1 MAGDRQRGN
10 NKPMIASPLFAD
22 AAAHVL
28 DENWLA
34 LLSPDSPYK
43 LISKYQVLVVLA
55 ALIVAA
61 LMIPLAR
68 KIATGQ
74 PVKGKLWNALEALL
88 LYIRDEVVRP
98 NIHDGHSHPV
108 YSGDREEHRREAE
121 EARKDPKHYL
131 ADKYL
136 PLLWTIFLFI
146 LTCNLL
152 GMIPF
157 LGSPTASIS
166 VTAVLAGIVFLV
178 ITVSALFRLGPLGYV
193 KSFIPQL
200 KADNL
205 VMQIF
210 LTVFIVPLIAVIE
223 FGGSILRAGILA
235 IRLFANL
242 FAGHVALGVI
252 LAFAIGANGA
262 LNYGGGAAAVVMG
275 TALSA
280 LELFV
285 AFLQAFVFTLLS
297 SIFLGMQLNPE
308 H

>member
-1 MAGDRQRGN
+1 MYA
-10 NKPMIASPLFAD
+10 IAPLFAD

-28 DENWLA
+28 DEPWFGVRVGQFLVG
-34 LLSPDSPYK
+34 
-43 LISKYQVLVVLA
+43 SKYQVLVVLA
-55 ALIVAA
+55 AVIVAA

-68 KIATGQ
+68 KVATGQ
-74 PVKGKLWNALEALL
+74 PVRGPFWNALEALL
-88 LYIRDEVVRP
+88 LYIRDDVVRP
-98 NIHDGHSHPV
+98 NIHSGHDHHAETHSDAEGHT
-108 YSGDREEHRREAE
+108 HEAV
-121 EARKDPKHYL
+121 EAHKDPKHYL

-136 PLLWTIFLFI
+136 PLLWTLFLFI
-146 LTCNLL
+146 LVCNLL

-166 VTAVLAGIVFLV
+166 VTAVLAAIVFVV
-178 ITVSALFRLGPLGYV
+178 ITVSAVVKLGPVGYV

-205 VMQIF
+205 VMQVF

-235 IRLFANL
+235 IRLFANM

-252 LAFAIGANGA
+252 LAFAVAIKGGVYT
-262 LNYGGGAAAVVMG
+262 LEWGGGAAAVAMG
-275 TALSA
+275 TALSL

-285 AFLQAFVFTLLS
+285 AFLQAFVFTLLT

>member
-1 MAGDRQRGN
+1 MLV
-10 NKPMIASPLFAD
+10 SPLFAD
-22 AAAHVL
+22 AVAHVL
-28 DENWLA
+28 DEKWFGA
-34 LLSPDSPYK
+34 
-43 LISKYQVLVVLA
+43 ITKYQILVVVA
-55 ALIVAA
+55 AVIVAA

-68 KIATGQ
+68 RVASGE
-74 PVKGKLWNALEALL
+74 PVRGPLWNALEGLL
-88 LYIRDEVVRP
+88 LFIRDEVVRP
-98 NIHDGHSHPV
+98 NIHSGHDHHE
-108 YSGDREEHRREAE
+108 YHGDKDEHAHEAAV
-121 EARKDPKHYL
+121 ARHDPHYL
-131 ADKYL
+131 ADRYV
-136 PLLWTIFLFI
+136 PFLWTIFLFI
-146 LTCNLL
+146 LVCNIL

-157 LGSPTASIS
+157 LGSPTSSIS
-166 VTAVLAGIVFLV
+166 VTAVLAGLVFLV
-178 ITVSALFRLGPLGYV
+178 ITVSALFKLGPLGYV

-223 FGGSILRAGILA
+223 FAGSILRAAILA

-252 LAFAIGANGA
+252 LAFAVAANGA
-262 LNYGGGAAAVVMG
+262 LSYGGGAAAVLMG
-275 TALSA
+275 TALSV

-285 AFLQAFVFTLLS
+285 AFLQAFVFTLLT

>member
-1 MAGDRQRGN
+1 MLL
-10 NKPMIASPLFAD
+10 SPLFAD
-22 AAAHVL
+22 AVAHVL
-28 DENWLA
+28 DENWLGA
-34 LLSPDSPYK
+34 VT
-43 LISKYQVLVVLA
+43 KYQLLVVA
-55 ALIVAA
+55 AAVIVAA

-68 KIATGQ
+68 RVATGE
-74 PVKGKLWNALEALL
+74 PVRGPLWNALEGLL
-88 LYIRDEVVRP
+88 LFIRDEVARP
-98 NIHDGHSHPV
+98 NIHSGHDHHADTHSDTASH
-108 YSGDREEHRREAE
+108 EHEAREAY
-121 EARKDPKHYL
+121 KDHEHYL
-131 ADKYL
+131 ADKYV
-136 PLLWTIFLFI
+136 PLLWTLFLFI
-146 LTCNLL
+146 LVCNLL

-166 VTAVLAGIVFLV
+166 VTAVLAVIVFIV
-178 ITVSALFRLGPLGYV
+178 ITVSALMKLGPVGYV

-205 VMQIF
+205 PMQIF
-210 LTVFIVPLIAVIE
+210 LTVLIVPLIAVIE
-223 FGGSILRAGILA
+223 FAGSILRAGILA

-252 LAFAIGANGA
+252 LTFAVAANGS
-262 LNYGGGAAAVVMG
+262 LSYGGGLAAVVLG

-285 AFLQAFVFTLLS
+285 AFLQAFVFTLLT

>member
-1 MAGDRQRGN
+1 MLV
-10 NKPMIASPLFAD
+10 SPLFAD
-22 AAAHVL
+22 AVAHVL
-28 DENWLA
+28 DEKWLGA
-34 LLSPDSPYK
+34 
-43 LISKYQVLVVLA
+43 ITKYQILVVVA
-55 ALIVAA
+55 AVIVAA

-68 KIATGQ
+68 RVASGE
-74 PVKGKLWNALEALL
+74 PVRGPLWNALEGLL
-88 LYIRDEVVRP
+88 LFIRDEVVRP
-98 NIHDGHSHPV
+98 NIHSGHDHHE
-108 YSGDREEHRREAE
+108 YHGDKDEHEHEAQV
-121 EARKDPKHYL
+121 ARKDPHYL
-131 ADKYL
+131 ADRYV
-136 PLLWTIFLFI
+136 PFLWTIFLFI
-146 LTCNLL
+146 LVCNIL

-157 LGSPTASIS
+157 LGSPTSSIS
-166 VTAVLAGIVFLV
+166 VTAVLAGLVFLV
-178 ITVSALFRLGPLGYV
+178 ITVSALFKLGPLGYV

-223 FGGSILRAGILA
+223 FAGSILRAAILA

-252 LAFAIGANGA
+252 LAFAVAANGA
-262 LNYGGGAAAVVMG
+262 LSYGGGAAAVLMG
-275 TALSA
+275 TALSV

-285 AFLQAFVFTLLS
+285 AFLQAFVFTLLT

>member
-1 MAGDRQRGN
+1 MHAVL
-10 NKPMIASPLFAD
+10 SLFASAD
-22 AAAHVL
+22 PVAHVL
-28 DENWLA
+28 DEPWLIGQKVGDF
-34 LLSPDSPYK
+34 LVG
-43 LISKYQVLVVLA
+43 SKYQLLVVLA
-55 ALIVAA
+55 ALIVTA

-68 KIATGQ
+68 KIATGE
-74 PVKGKLWNALEALL
+74 PVRGPLWNALEGLL

-98 NIHDGHSHPV
+98 NIQDTHHAHDHKHDDHTHGDHKHDHPP
-108 YSGDREEHRREAE
+108 HNPHA
-121 EARKDPKHYL
+121 L
-131 ADKYL
+131 ADKFL
-136 PLLWTIFLFI
+136 PLLWTMFLFI
-146 LTCNLL
+146 LVCNLL

-178 ITVSALFRLGPLGYV
+178 ITASALRRLGPVGYV
-193 KSFIPQL
+193 KSFIPTL

-205 VMQIF
+205 PMQVF
-210 LTVFIVPLIAVIE
+210 LWMLIPPLFLIE
-223 FGGSILRAGILA
+223 FLGSILRAAILA

-242 FAGHVALGVI
+242 FAGHVALAVIIGFAVVAKGGVYE
-252 LAFAIGANGA
+252 FQW
-262 LNYGGGAAAVVMG
+262 GGGAGALLLG

-285 AFLQAFVFTLLS
+285 AFLQAFVFTLLT